1 MDTKIQFIKESAPH
15 IRRKDSL
22 NRMMID
28 VVIGLLPVVLFA
40 FIAAPLAALRNLLV
54 SVATMELAEFVFVL
68 IMNRIPY
75 DGQKHT
81 MKEHFM
87 NAIGKY
93 RLSNV
98 TVPLVS
104 AIIYAL
110 IMPSYMEA
118 GYEYLMYV
126 ALIVGAVFGLAIGK
140 LVFGGTGNNIFNPA
154 AVGMVFAKACFGSH
168 YVYFQPFTQEG
179 GQIVSAGATSLGS
192 DYIDIAGKAFLS
204 DNYSLLDLFLGRIPG
219 LMGEI
224 CKIAILVGF
233 IYMFIRH
240 TIDWRISA
248 SYVGTFFVMML
259 VAGLIVHGAE
269 ENINPFYFA
278 TYHLLSG
285 GVLFA
290 AVYMATDPVTS
301 PITRP
306 GRILYGVILA
316 VCTSFIRL
324 FGSLPEGVVYSILI
338 GNMLT
343 SVIDYP
349 KWSNNKFTWKNI
361 LWPIGVF
368 AFFTLILV
376 WALCVE
382 VL

>member
-54 SVATMELAEFVFVL
+54 SIATMELAEFVFVL

-110 IMPSYMEA
+110 IMPSYMET

-140 LVFGGTGNNIFNPA
+140 LVFG
-154 AVGMVFAKACFGSH
+154 
-168 YVYFQPFTQEG
+168 
-179 GQIVSAGATSLGS
+179 
-192 DYIDIAGKAFLS
+192 
-204 DNYSLLDLFLGRIPG
+204 
-219 LMGEI
+219 
-224 CKIAILVGF
+224 
-233 IYMFIRH
+233 
-240 TIDWRISA
+240 
-248 SYVGTFFVMML
+248 
-259 VAGLIVHGAE
+259 
-269 ENINPFYFA
+269 
-278 TYHLLSG
+278 
-285 GVLFA
+285 
-290 AVYMATDPVTS
+290 
-301 PITRP
+301 
-306 GRILYGVILA
+306 
-316 VCTSFIRL
+316 
-324 FGSLPEGVVYSILI
+324 
-338 GNMLT
+338 
-343 SVIDYP
+343 
-349 KWSNNKFTWKNI
+349 
-361 LWPIGVF
+361 
-368 AFFTLILV
+368 
-376 WALCVE
+376 
-382 VL
+382 

>member
-1 MDTKIQFIKESAPH
+1 MDSKVQFIKESAPH

-22 NRMMID
+22 NRMMMD
-28 VVIGLLPVVLFA
+28 VVIGLLPVVIFA
-40 FIAAPLAALRNLLV
+40 FIAAPLATLRNLLV
-54 SVATMELAEFVFVL
+54 SIATMELAEFIFVL

-75 DGQKHT
+75 DGKKYTFKDHW
-81 MKEHFM
+81 K
-87 NAIGKY
+87 NAISKY

-168 YVYFQPFTQEG
+168 YVYFQPFVSDG

-192 DYIDIAGKAFLS
+192 DFVDIASKSFLT
-204 DNYSLLDLFLGRIPG
+204 DNYSLMDLLLGRIPG

-224 CKIAILVGF
+224 CKVAIIVGF

-248 SYVGTFFVMML
+248 SYVGTFFIMML
-259 VAGLIVHGAE
+259 IAGLIVHGAD
-269 ENINPFYFA
+269 NSISPFYFA

-306 GRILYGVILA
+306 GRVLYGVILA
-316 VCTSFIRL
+316 VCTTFIRL

-349 KWSNNKFTWKNI
+349 KWSSNKFSWKNI
-361 LWPIGVF
+361 LWPVGVF
-368 AFFTLILV
+368 VFFTLILV
-376 WALCVE
+376 WSLCVE